1 MNLKHRIVS
10 LLCAGTLLTGLLS
23 GCGGPG
29 TEFDGT
35 NKSSGNSDTLR
46 LYIWGEYTGDEII
59 ENFEE
64 EFGCRVIMETF
75 DSNEMMYTK
84 LTSGDS
90 YDVLVPSDYMIERLL
105 KENYLQPV
113 DREVITN
120 FDLLDKNVV
129 GLPYDPDNTYS
140 IPYFWGTVGIV
151 YNKNHVDYADL
162 EKEGWNILANPKYEN
177 KLYLYDSERD
187 SFMMAFKAL
196 GYSMNTDNEEEIHA
210 AYEWLCNVNNTM
222 HPVYV
227 TDEII
232 DNMINGTKDIGI
244 VYSGD
249 AAYILSENPDMG
261 YYCPT
266 QGTNI
271 WSDAMVIPKNAPNPD
286 LANEFLNYVLT
297 YDASYDNTEEVGYTS
312 SNAEV
317 AADVYGEG
325 GIYEGNEAYIPR
337 SGFDKDEVF
346 RDNEYLR
353 QRLSELWIKVKAG
366 STASNG

>member
-1 MNLKHRIVS
+1 MKLNHR
-10 LLCAGTLLTGLLS
+10 LLSAVCSGALLTGLLS

-29 TEFDGT
+29 TDFDGT
-35 NKSSGNSDTLR
+35 NQTTSDTDTLR
-46 LYIWGEYTGDEII
+46 LYIWGEYTGDELI
-59 ENFEE
+59 ETFEE
-64 EFGCRVIMETF
+64 EYDCHVIVETF

-84 LTSGDS
+84 ISSGDR
-90 YDVLVPSDYMIERLL
+90 YDVLVPSDYMIERLMN
-105 KENYLQPV
+105 EDFLQPL

-120 FDLLDKNVV
+120 FDLLDPNIV
-129 GLPYDPDNTYS
+129 GLEYDPDNTYS

-151 YNKNHVDYADL
+151 YNKNTVDRADL
-162 EKEGWNILANPKYEN
+162 EEQGWNILTNTKYQN
-177 KLYLYDSERD
+177 RLYLYDSERD

-196 GYSMNTDNEEEIHA
+196 GYSMNTDKDDEIEA

-249 AAYILSENPDMG
+249 AAYILSENEDMS

-271 WSDAMVIPKNAPNPD
+271 WSDAMVIPKNAPNSD
-286 LANEFLNYVLT
+286 LANEFINYVLT

-312 SNAEV
+312 SNAQV

-325 GIYEGNEAYIPR
+325 GIYEGNEAYVPR
-337 SGFDKDEVF
+337 SDYELDEVF

-366 STASNG
+366 GTA

>member
-1 MNLKHRIVS
+1 MLPVFNQQ
-10 LLCAGTLLTGLLS
+10 
-23 GCGGPG
+23 
-29 TEFDGT
+29 
-35 NKSSGNSDTLR
+35 
-46 LYIWGEYTGDEII
+46 
-59 ENFEE
+59 
-64 EFGCRVIMETF
+64 
-75 DSNEMMYTK
+75 
-84 LTSGDS
+84 
-90 YDVLVPSDYMIERLL
+90 RLL
-105 KENYLQPV
+105 KENYLQPL

-120 FDLLDKNVV
+120 FDLLDPAVV
-129 GLPYDPDNTYS
+129 GLPYDPDNSYS
-140 IPYFWGTVGIV
+140 IPYFWGTVGMV
-151 YNKNHVDYADL
+151 YNKNNVDYEDL

-196 GYSMNTDNEEEIHA
+196 GYSMNTDSEEEINA
-210 AYEWLCNVNNTM
+210 AYEWLCNINNTM

-261 YYCPT
+261 YYCPSE
-266 QGTNI
+266 GTNV

-286 LANEFLNYVLT
+286 LANEFINYVLS

-317 AADVYGEG
+317 AADVSGEG

-337 SGFDKDEVF
+337 SDYDKDEVF

-366 STASNG
+366 STANG

>member
-1 MNLKHRIVS
+1 
-10 LLCAGTLLTGLLS
+10 
-23 GCGGPG
+23 
-29 TEFDGT
+29 
-35 NKSSGNSDTLR
+35 
-46 LYIWGEYTGDEII
+46 
-59 ENFEE
+59 
-64 EFGCRVIMETF
+64 METF

-84 LTSGDS
+84 LSSGDS

-105 KENYLQPV
+105 KENYLQPL

-120 FDLLDKNVV
+120 FDLLDPAVV
-129 GLPYDPDNTYS
+129 GLPYDPDNSYS
-140 IPYFWGTVGIV
+140 IPYFWGTVGMV
-151 YNKNHVDYADL
+151 YNKNNVDYEDL

-196 GYSMNTDNEEEIHA
+196 GYSMNTDSEEEINA
-210 AYEWLCNVNNTM
+210 AYEWLCNINNTM

-261 YYCPT
+261 YYCPSE
-266 QGTNI
+266 GTNV

-286 LANEFLNYVLT
+286 LANEFINYVLS

-317 AADVYGEG
+317 AADVSGEG

-337 SGFDKDEVF
+337 SNYDKDEVF

-366 STASNG
+366 STANG